1 MYGPPPEYPPAPEY
15 PQATKSPPII
25 VLVSGLTCVLGF
37 LLGFFTGMGSGET
50 ADSSAAGPRVTVTIE
65 DSTPP
70 ADQQTDPSAT
80 PGSTGSS
87 PAGLG
92 PTGSAP
98 TGSDPTGLGPTGLGP
113 TGLGPTASSP
123 ASSGPAASAPVGSS
137 APPGGLAATRTLIV
151 GVDIQP
157 GNYRTTG
164 PVAGA
169 AKCYWAR
176 MKSASAQVSDVISAG
191 MPAGPAT
198 VTIMA
203 TDKAFQTAGC
213 AEWTKA

>member
-1 MYGPPPEYPPAPEY
+1 MYGPPPEYQSAPEY
-15 PQATKSPPII
+15 PRATKSPPII
-25 VLVSGLTCVLGF
+25 LLVSGLTCVLGF
-37 LLGFFTGMGSGET
+37 LLGFFVGLGSGET
-50 ADSSAAGPRVTVTIE
+50 TDSSAAAPQVTVTIE
-65 DSTPP
+65 ESTPP
-70 ADQQTDPSAT
+70 ADQQTAQPD
-80 PGSTGSS
+80 STASS
-87 PAGLG
+87 PADLG

-98 TGSDPTGLGPTGLGP
+98 TGSDPAGSAPTGSAP

-123 ASSGPAASAPVGSS
+123 AGSGPTASAPVGSS

-164 PVAGA
+164 PVSGA

>member
-1 MYGPPPEYPPAPEY
+1 M
-15 PQATKSPPII
+15 
-25 VLVSGLTCVLGF
+25 SGLTCVLGF
-37 LLGFFTGMGSGET
+37 LLGFFIGIGAEET
-50 ADSSAAGPRVTVTIE
+50 TDSPSAAPQMTVTIE

-70 ADQQTDPSAT
+70 ADQQTAQPD
-80 PGSTGSS
+80 STASN

-98 TGSDPTGLGPTGLGP
+98 TGSAPTGSAPTGLGPTGSAP
-113 TGLGPTASSP
+113 TGSAPTGSDPAGLSP
-123 ASSGPAASAPVGSS
+123 TASAPVGSS
-137 APPGGLAATRTLIV
+137 APPGGLGAARTLIV

-164 PVAGA
+164 PVAGS

-176 MKSASAQVSDVISAG
+176 MKSASAQFSDVIAAG

-198 VTIMA
+198 VTIQA